1 MKRREFIELTAVT
14 SSLILVGGMV
24 GFPTAKAGPISDCAD
39 SANCRQRMAGGRC
52 SDFRMMGTEP
62 DIKFEREIFDI

>member
-24 GFPTAKAGPISDCAD
+24 DLSTAHAEPVSKSNYHTD
-39 SANCRQRMAGGRC
+39 CRQRMAGGRC
-52 SDFRMMGTEP
+52 GDFRMMGTEP
-62 DIKFEREIFDI
+62 DLKFEREIFDI